1 MKIKVHCPADSGI
14 SASEFTRLLQD
25 LLGRQLQPLLQKRG
39 ADETIVH
46 ATLTYLTHANRSVSV
61 KLHVHL
67 PGKKIVA
74 ATGQADGV
82 RAAAE
87 KAAAHLLREVRRHFD
102 LLHDQHRFK
111 RKARGERLNAL
122 KAQIEA
128 LPAATVQAAQS
139 GIDPL
144 LPKLESV
151 ARRELAYLRAV
162 GDLPVDYPSVA
173 DVVDEALATTKA
185 AWQPG
190 RAAEKVLPELLKHL
204 FKAID
209 REVEASRIGSESISL
224 DAPVPEDAS
233 DQAEAMV
240 EEEFYEYYQPD
251 DTVSVADV
259 LPVQADAQS
268 DAPAEPEQPEAAQ
281 GTDTAAISA
290 MVVDILKDLP
300 LLWRRALLLVEFD
313 ALPVSLTADVLQ
325 ADEPTTTSWV
335 TQARAFVQARLGD
348 KRLVQQGATLSEW
361 RFTVRTG

>member
-46 ATLTYLTHANRSVSV
+46 ATLTYLTHADRSVSV

-74 ATGQADGV
+74 ATGQADRV

-122 KAQIEA
+122 KAQIDA

-190 RAAEKVLPELLKHL
+190 RAAEKVLPELLKH
-204 FKAID
+204 
-209 REVEASRIGSESISL
+209 S
-224 DAPVPEDAS
+224 
-233 DQAEAMV
+233 
-240 EEEFYEYYQPD
+240 
-251 DTVSVADV
+251 
-259 LPVQADAQS
+259 
-268 DAPAEPEQPEAAQ
+268 
-281 GTDTAAISA
+281 
-290 MVVDILKDLP
+290 
-300 LLWRRALLLVEFD
+300 
-313 ALPVSLTADVLQ
+313 
-325 ADEPTTTSWV
+325 
-335 TQARAFVQARLGD
+335 
-348 KRLVQQGATLSEW
+348 TL
-361 RFTVRTG
+361 R